1 MSLRR
6 RRLVVIM
13 LVTDIIARKGE
24 YIADYD
30 KVEYLPLS
38 WEELRKRRLR
48 AVSDSGRTV
57 DILLKEGDLLR
68 DGDLLAVDG
77 DLLLMVKLTPEKVL
91 VMKAETPA
99 QFGLICYEL
108 GNRHL
113 PAWIGQDEVLVLDD
127 PVLPSFL
134 IKQGITFTTEERV
147 LDQNIYRMVG
157 GGNNHHHN
165 QQWGTVG

>member
-1 MSLRR
+1 
-6 RRLVVIM
+6 M
-13 LVTDIIARKGE
+13 LVTEIIARKGE
-24 YIADYD
+24 YSADHD
-30 KVEYLPLS
+30 KVEYLSLS

-48 AVSDSGRTV
+48 AVSNLGRTV
-57 DILLKEGDLLR
+57 DILLQEGDLLR
-68 DGDLLAVDG
+68 DGDLLAVGSDRP
-77 DLLLMVKLTPEKVL
+77 LVVKLVPEKVL

-99 QFGLICYEL
+99 EFGLICYEL

-134 IKQGITFTTEERV
+134 IKQGIAFTTEERV

-157 GGNNHHHN
+157 GGNNHHHA
-165 QQWGTVG
+165 QQRGTTG

>member
-1 MSLRR
+1 
-6 RRLVVIM
+6 M

-77 DLLLMVKLTPEKVL
+77 DLLLVVKLTPEKVL

>member
-1 MSLRR
+1 
-6 RRLVVIM
+6 M

-24 YIADYD
+24 YSVDHD
-30 KVEYLPLS
+30 KVEYLLLS
-38 WEELRKRRLR
+38 WEELRKRRFR
-48 AVSDSGRTV
+48 AVSDSGRNV
-57 DILLKEGDLLR
+57 DILLKEGDVLR
-68 DGDLLAVDG
+68 DGDLLAVESDRS
-77 DLLLMVKLTPEKVL
+77 LVLKLTPEKVL

-134 IKQGITFTTEERV
+134 TKQGITFTIEERV
-147 LDQNIYRMVG
+147 LDQNIYRMAG
-157 GGNNHHHN
+157 GGSTHHHD
-165 QQWGTVG
+165 QQRGIVG

>member
-1 MSLRR
+1 
-6 RRLVVIM
+6 M

>member
-1 MSLRR
+1 MNLRR
-6 RRLVVIM
+6 RRLVAIM
-13 LVTDIIARKGE
+13 LVTEIIARKGE
-24 YIADYD
+24 YSAAHD

-48 AVSDSGRTV
+48 AVSTLGRTV
-57 DILLKEGDLLR
+57 DIVLKEGDILR
-68 DGDLLAVDG
+68 DGDLLAVVSNR
-77 DLLLMVKLTPEKVL
+77 LLVVKLTPEKVL

-134 IKQGITFTTEERV
+134 TKQGITFTTEERV
-147 LDQNIYRMVG
+147 LDQNVYRMVG
-157 GGNNHHHN
+157 GGSNHHH
-165 QQWGTVG
+165 QQQRGIEG

>member
-1 MSLRR
+1 M
-6 RRLVVIM
+6 VA
-13 LVTDIIARKGE
+13 TDIIARKGE
-24 YIADYD
+24 YIADHD
-30 KVEYLPLS
+30 KVEYLLLS

-48 AVSDSGRTV
+48 AVSNLGRTV
-57 DILLKEGDLLR
+57 DIVLKEGDILR
-68 DGDLLAVDG
+68 DGDLLAVESDRP
-77 DLLLMVKLTPEKVL
+77 LVVKLNSEKVL
-91 VMKAETPA
+91 VMQAETPA

-157 GGNNHHHN
+157 GGSNHHHDH
-165 QQWGTVG
+165 QWGTMG

>member
-1 MSLRR
+1 
-6 RRLVVIM
+6 M
-13 LVTDIIARKGE
+13 LVTEIIARKGE
-24 YIADYD
+24 YSAAHD

-48 AVSDSGRTV
+48 AVSNLGRAV
-57 DILLKEGDLLR
+57 DIMLPEGDLLR
-68 DGDLLAVDG
+68 DGDLLTVEG
-77 DLLLMVKLTPEKVL
+77 DRHLVVKLIPEKVL
-91 VMKAETPA
+91 VMKAGNTA

-134 IKQGITFTTEERV
+134 TKQGITFTTEERV

-157 GGNNHHHN
+157 GGSHHHHEH
-165 QQWGTVG
+165 

>member
-1 MSLRR
+1 
-6 RRLVVIM
+6 M

-57 DILLKEGDLLR
+57 DILLQEGDLLR